1 MKTLSIFGATGSVGE
16 SAFDL
21 LMRAGGPDAY
31 RTVALTGGRN
41 VARLAQMARALR
53 AEVAVIA
60 DESLLDGLR
69 DALAGSGTRAAAG
82 EAAIDEA
89 ARMPSDWSLSA
100 IVGTAGLMP
109 GLRVV
114 ERGSTLALANK
125 ESLVAAGPLLM
136 GKARASGSTIL
147 PVDSE
152 HSAVFQCLG
161 CGKLDGVERVTITAS
176 GGAFRDW
183 PLERLATATVAEASC
198 HPNWSMG
205 QRITIDSASMFN
217 KALEVIEAHEFFGL
231 SNDRIRVLVHPE
243 SIVHAMVTYCDGA
256 TLAHMGPPD
265 MRHAIGHALHW
276 PDRAALPV
284 AALDLAALGQ
294 LTFRAPDEVRWPA
307 LRLAREVIAQG
318 GAAGAVLNAA
328 KEQALDDFMA
338 GRIGFADM
346 APAVEHALDIAAG
359 RPHFGDSPGDLDA
372 VLAWDRAARRDA
384 GDWAARRG

>member
-60 DESLLDGLR
+60 DESLLGGLR

-82 EAAIDEA
+82 EVAIDEA

-114 ERGSTLALANK
+114 ERGGTLALANK

-152 HSAVFQCLG
+152 HSAVFQCLV

-183 PLERLATATVAEASC
+183 PLERLASATVAEASC

-231 SNDRIRVLVHPE
+231 SSDRIRVLVHPE

>member
-41 VARLAQMARALR
+41 VARLAEMARALR

-60 DESLLDGLR
+60 DESLLGGLR

>member
-125 ESLVAAGPLLM
+125 ESLVAAGPLLT

-183 PLERLATATVAEASC
+183 PLERLASATVAEASC

-231 SNDRIRVLVHPE
+231 SSDRIRVLVHPE